1 MIENFEWIDKNV
13 DGDKVRLTGTTVQ
26 LYNKL
31 SADEANLLRD
41 KVNETVTV
49 LNLLSPPLFPLFSLK
64 FKGEGNLNSQLL
76 EPGDIVHGFY
86 DADTIWDNAEYLGGD
101 PTDKANYENQPSTGV
116 FMPKIQFVADGAQT
130 DFDIGV
136 PARVTA
142 VFWDG
147 ALLNDDDWDAVDG
160 VITLTFVPALG
171 ALIKPI

>member
-1 MIENFEWIDKNV
+1 
-13 DGDKVRLTGTTVQ
+13 
-26 LYNKL
+26 
-31 SADEANLLRD
+31 
-41 KVNETVTV
+41 
-49 LNLLSPPLFPLFSLK
+49 
-64 FKGEGNLNSQLL
+64 
-76 EPGDIVHGFY
+76 
-86 DADTIWDNAEYLGGD
+86 
-101 PTDKANYENQPSTGV
+101 
-116 FMPKIQFVADGAQT
+116 MPKIQFVADGVQT